1 MRATLRRAVRL
12 AHFYAARNAIGGTK
26 KPEKTFQRVETSLG
40 PRCGR
45 NGGVKMDFNMPLY
58 EPVAGSGG
66 EKINTAGKTAG
77 NFRKAI
83 SIRNF
88 NHRYIKKKKKK

>member
-1 MRATLRRAVRL
+1 
-12 AHFYAARNAIGGTK
+12 
-26 KPEKTFQRVETSLG
+26 
-40 PRCGR
+40 
-45 NGGVKMDFNMPLY
+45 MDFNMPLY

-66 EKINTAGKTAG
+66 EKINTAGKTVG

-88 NHRYIKKKKKK
+88 NHRYIKKRKKKKREKKRKEKERCAA